1 MPPIF
6 EVLSY
11 AYDPKEGL
19 LRMDEFMQ
27 ALCDEDDQQEE
38 SRQTMN
44 PKVAKKN
51 QEGLRRNLIKK
62 TFSSGNSKLPKL

>member
-1 MPPIF
+1 
-6 EVLSY
+6 
-11 AYDPKEGL
+11 
-19 LRMDEFMQ
+19 MDEFMQ
-27 ALCDEDDQQEE
+27 ALRDEDVQQEE

-44 PKVAKKN
+44 PKVAKKK

>member
-1 MPPIF
+1 
-6 EVLSY
+6 
-11 AYDPKEGL
+11 
-19 LRMDEFMQ
+19 MDEFMQ
-27 ALCDEDDQQEE
+27 ALRDEDDQQEE